1 MATLGG
7 LERYYRADLGGLFLG
22 TRLMRGPAIA
32 LHDLTLGYDGHPAVH
47 HLSGTFEAGSL
58 TAICGPNGAGKST
71 LIKCLGGAL
80 PPLDGRIER
89 GDTRLRDI
97 ACLPQSADIDRTF
110 PIDVEDMAATGLLPA
125 SGFFGRTQKDG
136 AARVRRA
143 LERVRLAGLA
153 DRHIGTLSGGQLQ
166 RLLFARVMV
175 QDASLI
181 LLDEPFTALDAG
193 TVTDLMT
200 IIAEWHADGRT
211 IIAVLHDL
219 DLVRAHFPQ
228 TLLVAREPVA
238 WGKTALVLNAES
250 LARARRMTEA
260 FDAHA
265 QPCVR
270 AA

>member
-1 MATLGG
+1 MH
-7 LERYYRADLGGLFLG
+7 
-22 TRLMRGPAIA
+22 GPAIA
-32 LHDLTLGYDGHPAVH
+32 LRDLTLGYDGHPAVH
-47 HLSGTFEAGSL
+47 HLTGTFAAGSL

-71 LIKCLGGAL
+71 LIKCLSGAL
-80 PPLDGRIER
+80 PPLDGHIER
-89 GDTRLRDI
+89 GVAGLRDI
-97 ACLPQSADIDRTF
+97 ACLPQSAEIDRTF
-110 PIDVEDMAATGLLPA
+110 PIDVEDMATTGLLPA

-136 AARVRRA
+136 AARVARA
-143 LERVRLAGLA
+143 LQRVGLSGLA

-175 QDASLI
+175 QNASLI

-193 TVTDLMT
+193 TVDDLMA
-200 IIAEWHADGRT
+200 IIADWHGEGRT

-238 WGKTALVLNAES
+238 WGATGDVLT
-250 LARARRMTEA
+250 LDMLGRARRMTEA
-260 FDAHA
+260 FDADA